1 MWRRHTQGPVSCRG
15 DTPFRAEWEPSPV
28 VSVEGGGETSGL
40 CLEQALKGL
49 CSVPRKEGRSAR
61 CVCLSTHFLNA
72 DLVRVC
78 PRKEDIRSPE
88 EGGSS
93 FLTSLLISLPL
104 FKLRLPAHS
113 RRTRP
118 CQGGFIC
125 MDSFGS
131 NPIPNLPKPPP
142 SSLLSAVTSIGR
154 QSCIYSFTHSLHSP
168 KTPTVCQELS
178 QVLAT
183 AWTRSLL

>member
-1 MWRRHTQGPVSCRG
+1 MGICPSEQNGSPLPWFPWRVGAR
-15 DTPFRAEWEPSPV
+15 
-28 VSVEGGGETSGL
+28 TSGL
-40 CLEQALKGL
+40 FLEQALKGL
-49 CSVPRKEGRSAR
+49 CSVPCKEGRSAR

-78 PRKEDIRSPE
+78 PRNEDIRSPE

-104 FKLRLPAHS
+104 FKLRLSACS

-142 SSLLSAVTSIGR
+142 SSLLSAVTSIGC
-154 QSCIYSFTHSLHSP
+154 QPCIYSFTHSLHSP

-183 AWTRSLL
+183 ARTRSLL